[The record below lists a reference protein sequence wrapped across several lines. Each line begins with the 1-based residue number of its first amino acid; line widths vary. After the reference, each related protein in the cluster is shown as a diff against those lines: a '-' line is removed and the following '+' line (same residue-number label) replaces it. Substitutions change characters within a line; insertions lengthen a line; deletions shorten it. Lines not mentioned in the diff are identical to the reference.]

1 MVKVKKE
8 KEELAADSAKE
19 VRFASCSLSSYG
31 NCDSP
36 VQRCS
41 VIGYVV
47 LAISELT
54 IQVLYI

>member
-47 LAISELT
+47 LAISELA
-54 IQVLYI
+54 I

>member
-19 VRFASCSLSSYG
+19 VRFASCSSSYG
-31 NCDSP
+31 NCDSS

-41 VIGYVV
+41 VIGYAVGAMA
-47 LAISELT
+47 LFTMISHF
-54 IQVLYI
+54 